1 MDELMDMMVDDASAS
16 QISDK
21 LKDILFAKSA
31 ERVDAYRPDA
41 ANSLFGDNQAEDE
54 VETDAE
60 MQHTDSALVNPSAY
74 TPSKRAKRKFN
85 WVPARQ
91 GDNPLDEKQIEETAK
106 RLEVEYTE
114 FKNDK

>member
-1 MDELMDMMVDDASAS
+1 MTDKINENGIELSRLLSLAGLKPTLIVMPTAPAEDVAEDEV
-16 QISDK
+16 
-21 LKDILFAKSA
+21 
-31 ERVDAYRPDA
+31 
-41 ANSLFGDNQAEDE
+41 EDE